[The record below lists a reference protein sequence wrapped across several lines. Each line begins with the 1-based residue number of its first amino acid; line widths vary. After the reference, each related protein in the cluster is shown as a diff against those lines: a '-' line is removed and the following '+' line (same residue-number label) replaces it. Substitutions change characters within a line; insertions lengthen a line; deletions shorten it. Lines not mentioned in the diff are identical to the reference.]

1 MRTQFYGIVERANAI
16 IGHFRPVARAAV
28 LAKPRL
34 GPPLL
39 AKAVFAM
46 REAGAAGGLGRKGG
60 WGGREA
66 GAAGRLGRKGAWG
79 GRESGA
85 EGSMG
90 RKGVW
95 GGREAGAAPLTGGVF
110 SRL

>member
-1 MRTQFYGIVERANAI
+1 M
-16 IGHFRPVARAAV
+16 
-28 LAKPRL
+28 
-34 GPPLL
+34 
-39 AKAVFAM
+39 
-46 REAGAAGGLGRKGG
+46 GRKGD

-95 GGREAGAAPLTGGVF
+95 GGREAGAAPLPEGF
-110 SRL
+110 SAGFSPLIRHWYVPARETRGKEDAASESWVAGDAALTLSASRMRLKRYR